1 MGKKSV
7 THKNKKQEI
16 QNKKQEIQN
25 KKQETR
31 NKKKKVAQNYRGGA
45 PQQYAT
51 ITSYRDP
58 EDSEDADFLTLKE
71 GLLSIGLG
79 MVVVGLSV
87 YLAK

>member
-7 THKNKKQEI
+7 THK
-16 QNKKQEIQN
+16 NKKQEIQN

-31 NKKKKVAQNYRGGA
+31 NKKKKVAQNYRGGGA
-45 PQQYAT
+45 TRDYAT

-71 GLLSIGLG
+71 GLLSVGLG
-79 MVVVGLSV
+79 VVVVGLSL
-87 YLAK
+87 YLVK